1 MIFVLLLLYKR
12 NDQKDFKMEIFLST
26 IFSILLKNIFDNFVR
41 STKFYNDFRFLLN
54 KSLRNMLYNRGQ
66 NLIHAIAY
74 TVVQNLLSIGA

>member
-1 MIFVLLLLYKR
+1 MIKKISKWKIFFY
-12 NDQKDFKMEIFLST
+12 DFFYFIK
-26 IFSILLKNIFDNFVR
+26 KYFDNFVR